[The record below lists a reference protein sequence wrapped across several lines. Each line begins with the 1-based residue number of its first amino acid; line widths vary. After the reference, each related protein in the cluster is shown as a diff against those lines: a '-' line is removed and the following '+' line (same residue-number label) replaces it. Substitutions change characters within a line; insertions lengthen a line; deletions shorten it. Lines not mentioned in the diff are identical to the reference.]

1 MRRNV
6 RLGACYI
13 ALACTKLPRQHVLMT
28 FCLSV
33 CLLQCVSFA
42 GTLHCLFDHHEHQG
56 YCASY
61 ISTRRSIV
69 LPNSV
74 VFRLLA
80 NLREAVKFSYSTC
93 DACVKCQLA
102 LRRPVASIRDI
113 KTENRVG
120 DFMRHLTYCLNAS
133 VSVLSMLH
141 FVKTCT
147 VYRNLTRV
155 DRSN

>member
-1 MRRNV
+1 VNISV
-6 RLGACYI
+6 PCAPQCALGC
-13 ALACTKLPRQHVLMT
+13 LLHCTGLHEAAKPT
-28 FCLSV
+28 CIDDFLSV

-113 KTENRVG
+113 KTENCVG

-147 VYRNLTRV
+147 VYRN
-155 DRSN
+155 